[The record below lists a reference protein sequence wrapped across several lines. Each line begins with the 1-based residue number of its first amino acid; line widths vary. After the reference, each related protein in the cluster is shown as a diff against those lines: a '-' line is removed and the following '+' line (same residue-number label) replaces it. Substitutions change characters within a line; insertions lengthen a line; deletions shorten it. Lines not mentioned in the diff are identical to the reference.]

1 MPSNWIDEHV
11 GDEGTPRPGFE
22 DELAAELRREWR
34 GVANPRWRLALWG
47 AAAAALLVG
56 VIVVATRDG
65 DRTVTPV
72 DTTVPATDVTSSIDD
87 TVVDITEPSTRDTPE
102 TLPDPDPDSL
112 GHAAVIDYLDALA
125 QGDYVAAA
133 VLLGRGGLD
142 WESRPDIRPLYRP
155 EYGLVPGQ
163 STTEALASALERWCA
178 RSICVTFASV
188 GEWGFG
194 QMRATFV
201 VNGVERSSMFVGYL
215 DEGQPAVQGL
225 PLQSPPVGE
234 LDLVPCP
241 DDGMMRQ
248 TWADLDGDGWMEQ
261 LIVRRLAD
269 EATNILVVC
278 GTTLRVE
285 EFEFVDGE
293 GLWAYPVNP
302 ALTGPDLLLLGSVP
316 PFPAGSVY
324 RLEGDRIV
332 ATEGTFSFITPMV
345 DQPGR
350 STGCAPVADGGG
362 EALVNHTYRYVGG
375 TDLSTATQLVGTTS
389 NVLGDRIVET
399 PFSIDRANFAA
410 REAAVAIV
418 TGTCHG
424 LPVMTG

>member
-1 MPSNWIDEHV
+1 MPSNWIDDHV

-34 GVANPRWRLALWG
+34 GAANPRWRLALWG
-47 AAAAALLVG
+47 AAAAPLLVG

-87 TVVDITEPSTRDTPE
+87 TVVEITEPSTRDTPE
-102 TLPDPDPDSL
+102 TLPDPDPD
-112 GHAAVIDYLDALA
+112 GAGIAAVIDYLDALA

-133 VLLGRGGLD
+133 ELLGRGGLD

-163 STTEALASALERWCA
+163 SSTEALASALERWCA

-293 GLWAYPVNP
+293 GLWVYPVNP

-324 RLEGDRIV
+324 RLEGGRLE
-332 ATEGTFSFITPMV
+332 ATEGTFGFITPMV

-350 STGCAPVADGGG
+350 STGCRDLDDDGVM
-362 EALVNHTYRYVGG
+362 ELVNNTYRYLGG
-375 TDLSTATQLVGTTS
+375 TDLSNSTQLMVDVTPAFGGATE
-389 NVLGDRIVET
+389 RITFDLPAET
-399 PFSIDRANFAA
+399 DAA
-410 REAAVAIV
+410 FDIIN
-418 TGTCHG
+418 GTCHG